1 MRVSDLNLGSV
12 AATGDAPLLS
22 GDRCGWLCLPSILCF
37 CTNSY
42 SSGAPAARRHV
53 EAGHLVP
60 TLDSLLYQTGSS
72 LVGLRT
78 YCWGMDGGAS
88 LDRVLHGVTDV
99 VILAGPI
106 DDPIVSLQRGGAE
119 AVHRPIGRVRPTNVG
134 FILSYSDSGTIT
146 DNAGCTNSFAPIRV
160 GFTRKQSAD
169 PIAIATR
176 SFRLSRRSA
185 VLCDRAQLP
194 PRMRFDLTANEFA
207 RELFQDGKIIRGREH
222 FMLRCEM

>member
-1 MRVSDLNLGSV
+1 MPAVH
-12 AATGDAPLLS
+12 PLL
-22 GDRCGWLCLPSILCF
+22 

-134 FILSYSDSGTIT
+134 FILSYSDSAQSPT
-146 DNAGCTNSFAPIRV
+146 
-160 GFTRKQSAD
+160 TRCAR
-169 PIAIATR
+169 I
-176 SFRLSRRSA
+176 LSRQFALALRESKVPILLLLLRGRFGYHAA
-185 VLCDRAQLP
+185 VLCSATALNCRRVCGSISRRTSSRASSFKTGRSSAAVNTLCYVVKC
-194 PRMRFDLTANEFA
+194 
-207 RELFQDGKIIRGREH
+207 DGGGFLVCQIR
-222 FMLRCEM
+222 